1 MANKTHGKLRAGFR
15 LAAGFALILA
25 WGSVQAQFSGPA
37 LGMTPQGIQTPTP
50 TTDPAILMAGAR
62 DLPINSGDLLSVRIF
77 GTTDFA
83 APVRVTIDGNI
94 QLPFIG
100 LVPVAGLSVNHAE
113 DLIAQRLSNAGI
125 YNNPQVTVTVA
136 EAANQ
141 FVSVGGEMHA
151 IVPVAGER
159 RLLDVLAAAGTF
171 PLTASRVITIV
182 RPGLDKP
189 IVVDLGSDPARSAQN
204 NIRILPGDAILVSRV
219 GVVYMLG
226 AFKQQG
232 AIPLQ
237 QNSPLTLMQATSL
250 AQGAG
255 YEGQFDDL
263 HIVRTVGLERKEVK
277 IDIKKVMLGKA
288 PDPILQADD
297 IVFLPTNALKAAIK
311 GGAVN
316 TVASLASVLLIA
328 FQSHL

>member
-1 MANKTHGKLRAGFR
+1 MTNKTLGKVRGGFR
-15 LAAGFALILA
+15 LAAGLALILLC
-25 WGSVQAQFSGPA
+25 GGVHAQFSGPA
-37 LGMTPQGIQTPTP
+37 LGVTPQGIQTPTP

-125 YNNPQVTVTVA
+125 YNNPQVTVTVT

-151 IVPVAGER
+151 IVPIAGER

-189 IVVDLGSDPARSAQN
+189 IVVDLGSDPARSGQS

-237 QNSPLTLMQATSL
+237 QNSPLTLMQATAL

-255 YEGQFDDL
+255 FEGQFNDL

-277 IDIKKVMLGKA
+277 IDIKKVMEGKA

>member
-1 MANKTHGKLRAGFR
+1 MTNKKAGGVLAGFR
-15 LAAGFALILA
+15 LAAGLVLLLVCGGAR
-25 WGSVQAQFSGPA
+25 AQFSGPA
-37 LGMTPQGIQTPTP
+37 LGMPPQGMQTPTP

-62 DLPINSGDLLSVRIF
+62 DLPINSGDLLSVKIF
-77 GTTDFA
+77 GTADFA
-83 APVRVTIDGNI
+83 TPVRVTIDGNI

-100 LVPVAGLSVNHAE
+100 LAPVAGLSVNHAE
-113 DLIAQRLSNAGI
+113 DLIAQRLANAGI

-136 EAANQ
+136 EAASQ

-151 IVPVAGER
+151 IVPVAGAR

-189 IVVDLGSDPARSAQN
+189 IVVDLGSDPSRSAQG
-204 NIRILPGDAILVSRV
+204 NIRILPGDAILISRV

-237 QNSPLTLMQATSL
+237 QNSPLTLMQATAL

-255 YEGQFDDL
+255 FEGRFEDL
-263 HIVRTVGLERKEVK
+263 RIVRTVGLERKEVK
-277 IDIKKVMLGKA
+277 VDIKKVMQGKA

-316 TVASLASVLLIA
+316 TISSLADVLLIA